1 MTNKYYLLSL
11 ILLLF
16 VCFAHNEATP
26 SAATDSTT
34 QVEVIIDST
43 TALKLI
49 TDEISTSK
57 SNSTDMETLAST
69 ASDLTTASALF
80 STSHSITNLASTAT
94 STASDL
100 TTASA
105 SFSTSHSTTNLA
117 STARDLTT
125 ASASFSTS
133 HSTTNLA
140 SSVNNQSGSSTIV
153 SVLTTDSNIVHSVA
167 SNSSITYSPAIS
179 DLSSI
184 SSITSHTSNI
194 PTSIISTVPTTVIG
208 TNINETYI
216 YTFESEYA
224 IKIGII
230 NDSNTTASVERM
242 VNASFNLTD
251 FKITVTKI
259 EITLKAKIVK
269 RDYNMLVDIWF
280 RSSRINCNLACIDK
294 ATLIPT
300 IDVSLSS
307 ENDTLV
313 SVNFTSKPE
322 RVISSFT
329 SNPSITY
336 SSATSDL
343 SSISSTAPY
352 TSNISTGT
360 TSTVPTTTAIG
371 TNISETYVYTFQSE
385 YAIKIGIINDFNTT
399 ASVERMVNA
408 SFNLTDFKITVT
420 KIEITPKAKIV
431 KRDYNMLVDIW
442 FRSSRINCDLAC
454 IDKAT
459 LTPTVSG
466 PSPGIPGQLGMGLG
480 ISLFG
485 VLLIVEIIVLYLI
498 YR

>member
-16 VCFAHNEATP
+16 VCFAHNEDSS
-26 SAATDSTT
+26 SAATDSTA

-43 TALKLI
+43 TALKL
-49 TDEISTSK
+49 TTYEVSTSK
-57 SNSTDMETLAST
+57 SNSNDMKTLA
-69 ASDLTTASALF
+69 L
-80 STSHSITNLASTAT
+80 
-94 STASDL
+94 TASDL

-105 SFSTSHSTTNLA
+105 SSHSTTNLG
-117 STARDLTT
+117 
-125 ASASFSTS
+125 
-133 HSTTNLA
+133 

-153 SVLTTDSNIVHSVA
+153 SVLTTDSNIVNSFA
-167 SNSSITYSPAIS
+167 SNSSTTYSPAIS

-442 FRSSRINCDLAC
+442 FRSSRINCNLAC

-459 LTPTVSG
+459 LTPTVSLSL
-466 PSPGIPGQLGMGLG
+466 PSENGTLVSVNFTSKPERVTNPTINLPKGKT
-480 ISLFG
+480 
-485 VLLIVEIIVLYLI
+485 
-498 YR
+498 

>member
-16 VCFAHNEATP
+16 VCFAHNEDSS
-26 SAATDSTT
+26 SAATDSTA

-43 TALKLI
+43 TALKL
-49 TDEISTSK
+49 TTYEVSTSK
-57 SNSTDMETLAST
+57 SNSNDMKTLA
-69 ASDLTTASALF
+69 L
-80 STSHSITNLASTAT
+80 
-94 STASDL
+94 TASDL

-105 SFSTSHSTTNLA
+105 SSHSTTNLG
-117 STARDLTT
+117 
-125 ASASFSTS
+125 
-133 HSTTNLA
+133 

-153 SVLTTDSNIVHSVA
+153 SVLTTDSNIVNSFA
-167 SNSSITYSPAIS
+167 SNSSTTYSPAIS

-230 NDSNTTASVERM
+230 NNSNTTASVQRM

-259 EITLKAKIVK
+259 EITLKAKSTK
-269 RDYNMLVDIWF
+269 QQYNMLVDIWF

-343 SSISSTAPY
+343 SSISSTALY

-408 SFNLTDFKITVT
+408 SFNLNDFKITVT

-442 FRSSRINCDLAC
+442 FRSSRINCNLAC

>member
-16 VCFAHNEATP
+16 VCFAHNEDSS
-26 SAATDSTT
+26 SAATDSTA

-43 TALKLI
+43 TALKL
-49 TDEISTSK
+49 TTYEVSTSK
-57 SNSTDMETLAST
+57 SNSNDMKTLA
-69 ASDLTTASALF
+69 L
-80 STSHSITNLASTAT
+80 
-94 STASDL
+94 TASDL

-105 SFSTSHSTTNLA
+105 SSHSTTNLG
-117 STARDLTT
+117 
-125 ASASFSTS
+125 
-133 HSTTNLA
+133 

-153 SVLTTDSNIVHSVA
+153 SVLTTDSNIVNSFA
-167 SNSSITYSPAIS
+167 SNSSTTYSPAIS

-259 EITLKAKIVK
+259 EITLKAKSTK
-269 RDYNMLVDIWF
+269 QQYNMLVDIWF

-408 SFNLTDFKITVT
+408 SFNLNDFKITVT

-442 FRSSRINCDLAC
+442 FRSSRINCNLAC

>member
-16 VCFAHNEATP
+16 VCFAHNEDSS
-26 SAATDSTT
+26 SAATDSTA

-43 TALKLI
+43 TALKL
-49 TDEISTSK
+49 TTYEVSTSK
-57 SNSTDMETLAST
+57 SNSNDMKTLA
-69 ASDLTTASALF
+69 L
-80 STSHSITNLASTAT
+80 
-94 STASDL
+94 TASDL

-105 SFSTSHSTTNLA
+105 SSHSTTNLG
-117 STARDLTT
+117 
-125 ASASFSTS
+125 
-133 HSTTNLA
+133 

-153 SVLTTDSNIVHSVA
+153 SVLTTDSNIVNSFA
-167 SNSSITYSPAIS
+167 SNSSTTYSPAIS